1 MSFWDFSLENTGRT
15 QIVSI
20 QYQEQYGRAKKPVF
34 MRVFAVSS
42 VIPTQYTIE
51 QVVTDT
57 YSQAIVRDSSTK
69 VVENFIYYFDNST
82 LVNALTNQTIPIT
95 SSGTENVARPLL
107 GDESKYVYSHTER
120 TDFTLAE
127 LGTVGIVAA
136 IVAIVPGVAPS
147 VIGNIVAYAVANKLH
162 GLYIIQK
169 VYKYWE
175 KEDGDNYL
183 YLKQVTSIY
192 SKTDDSLVGGPWT
205 NYNKFRQR

>member
-1 MSFWDFSLENTGRT
+1 MKKFMSLFLILTMVLICSVPAFATFSDNAGETIIIDG
-15 QIVSI
+15 S
-20 QYQEQYGRAKKPVF
+20 
-34 MRVFAVSS
+34 
-42 VIPTQYTIE
+42 QYTIE

-107 GDESKYVYSHTER
+107 DESKYVYSHTER

>member
-1 MSFWDFSLENTGRT
+1 
-15 QIVSI
+15 
-20 QYQEQYGRAKKPVF
+20 
-34 MRVFAVSS
+34 
-42 VIPTQYTIE
+42 
-51 QVVTDT
+51 
-57 YSQAIVRDSSTK
+57 
-69 VVENFIYYFDNST
+69 
-82 LVNALTNQTIPIT
+82 
-95 SSGTENVARPLL
+95 
-107 GDESKYVYSHTER
+107 VYSHTER

>member
-1 MSFWDFSLENTGRT
+1 MH
-15 QIVSI
+15 
-20 QYQEQYGRAKKPVF
+20 YCK
-34 MRVFAVSS
+34 
-42 VIPTQYTIE
+42 
-51 QVVTDT
+51 
-57 YSQAIVRDSSTK
+57 QAIKNCVNVKPAWFTLTQFIYIVFYKERGDSSTK

-136 IVAIVPGVAPS
+136 IVAIVPGVAPA

>member
-1 MSFWDFSLENTGRT
+1 MKKFMSLFLILTMVLICSVPAFATFSDNAGETIIIDG
-15 QIVSI
+15 S
-20 QYQEQYGRAKKPVF
+20 
-34 MRVFAVSS
+34 
-42 VIPTQYTIE
+42 QYTIE

-69 VVENFIYYFDNST
+69 VVENFIYFFDNST

>member
-1 MSFWDFSLENTGRT
+1 MYISVNCNNLRIKSAFFQKAIKNCVNVKPAWFTLT
-15 QIVSI
+15 QFIYIVFYKERGDSNAVSI
-20 QYQEQYGRAKKPVF
+20 SLSEKQLR
-34 MRVFAVSS
+34 
-42 VIPTQYTIE
+42 
-51 QVVTDT
+51 
-57 YSQAIVRDSSTK
+57 YSRK
-69 VVENFIYYFDNST
+69 
-82 LVNALTNQTIPIT
+82 L
-95 SSGTENVARPLL
+95 
-107 GDESKYVYSHTER
+107 ESKYVYSHTER

>member
-1 MSFWDFSLENTGRT
+1 MFQLCACHSD
-15 QIVSI
+15 IP
-20 QYQEQYGRAKKPVF
+20 QYNSSETFRNVPLLLSHVCLC
-34 MRVFAVSS
+34 AVRFDG
-42 VIPTQYTIE
+42 Y
-51 QVVTDT
+51 
-57 YSQAIVRDSSTK
+57 DSSTK

>member
-1 MSFWDFSLENTGRT
+1 MYISVNCNNLRIKSAFFQKAIKNCVNVKPAWFTLT
-15 QIVSI
+15 Q
-20 QYQEQYGRAKKPVF
+20 
-34 MRVFAVSS
+34 
-42 VIPTQYTIE
+42 
-51 QVVTDT
+51 
-57 YSQAIVRDSSTK
+57 
-69 VVENFIYYFDNST
+69 FIYIVFYKERGDS
-82 LVNALTNQTIPIT
+82 
-95 SSGTENVARPLL
+95 NVARPLL

>member
-1 MSFWDFSLENTGRT
+1 MYISVNCNNLRIKSAFFQKAIKNCVNVKPAWFTLT
-15 QIVSI
+15 QFIYIVF
-20 QYQEQYGRAKKPVF
+20 YKERGA
-34 MRVFAVSS
+34 
-42 VIPTQYTIE
+42 
-51 QVVTDT
+51 
-57 YSQAIVRDSSTK
+57 STK

>member
-1 MSFWDFSLENTGRT
+1 MTPPLVCGDSCVLFVCTLSMTGKSTLYKRRGHF
-15 QIVSI
+15 ILS
-20 QYQEQYGRAKKPVF
+20 
-34 MRVFAVSS
+34 
-42 VIPTQYTIE
+42 IE

>member
-1 MSFWDFSLENTGRT
+1 MKKFMSLFLILTMVLICSVPAFATFSDNAGETIIIDG
-15 QIVSI
+15 S
-20 QYQEQYGRAKKPVF
+20 
-34 MRVFAVSS
+34 
-42 VIPTQYTIE
+42 QYTIE

-120 TDFTLAE
+120 
-127 LGTVGIVAA
+127 TVGIVAA